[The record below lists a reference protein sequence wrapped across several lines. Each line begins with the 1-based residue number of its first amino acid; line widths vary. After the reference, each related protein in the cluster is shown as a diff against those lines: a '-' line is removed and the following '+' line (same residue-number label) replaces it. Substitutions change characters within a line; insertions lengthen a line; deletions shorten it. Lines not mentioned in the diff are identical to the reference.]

1 MMNKM
6 MMTMIGTS
14 NNNLINSTIGQG
26 VIRLVNDA
34 LGAVMLIGPIVC
46 LVFAGIFV
54 AQAGIA
60 DETEGPAKRKKAKLA
75 VACAVICL
83 LVPSIV
89 KLLMNYFGVSIE
101 V

>member
-1 MMNKM
+1 MMNKI

-14 NNNLINSTIGQG
+14 NNLLESTIGQG
-26 VIRLVNDA
+26 VVRLVNDA

>member
-1 MMNKM
+1 MKNKM
-6 MMTMIGTS
+6 VMTMIGTS
-14 NNNLINSTIGQG
+14 NKLIDSSIGQG
-26 VIRLVNDA
+26 LVRLLNDA
-34 LGAVMLIGPIVC
+34 LGAVMLLGPIVC
-46 LVFAGIFV
+46 LIFAAIFV

-60 DETEGPAKRKKAKLA
+60 DETESPAKRKKAKYA

-89 KLLMNYFGVSIE
+89 KLLMNYFGVSVE